1 MNEVQCKKLYS
12 LEHWQGNDLVSSCCA
27 FYVLFTNGDCL
38 KASYNDES
46 CIWEVT
52 GVKQN
57 PNFSSLDGDD
67 DFSYRYVEYGH
78 SDDQAIGKL
87 KSYEVIGNNYL
98 CIRFSSGLEV
108 SLVYDP
114 KTEKESITTYV
125 Y

>member
-1 MNEVQCKKLYS
+1 M
-12 LEHWQGNDLVSSCCA
+12 
-27 FYVLFTNGDCL
+27 
-38 KASYNDES
+38 
-46 CIWEVT
+46 
-52 GVKQN
+52 
-57 PNFSSLDGDD
+57 
-67 DFSYRYVEYGH
+67 EYGH
-78 SDDQAIGKL
+78 SDDQAIGEL